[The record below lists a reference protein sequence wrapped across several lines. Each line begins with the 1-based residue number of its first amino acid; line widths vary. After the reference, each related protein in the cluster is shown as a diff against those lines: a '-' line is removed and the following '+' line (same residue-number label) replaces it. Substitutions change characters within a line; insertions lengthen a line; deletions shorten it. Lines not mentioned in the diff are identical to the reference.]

1 MNRTGGSARAAAV
14 AAVVLGA
21 DQLTKALVRGSIER
35 GASVDVIPGLDL
47 VNVRNS
53 GIAFGLF
60 SGTGPLLAVIVGA
73 AMLLL
78 IAVFVAH
85 AHYPLAWLPGG
96 LLLGG
101 AFGNLVDRVRDGAV
115 TDFIDLPSW
124 PAFNLA
130 DSAITVGVVALLY
143 VMEGPPRRRRQEAVH
158 G

>member
-1 MNRTGGSARAAAV
+1 MTRAGGSARAAAV
-14 AAVVLGA
+14 AALVLGA
-21 DQLTKALVRGSIER
+21 DQLSKAVIRANIER
-35 GASVDVIPGLDL
+35 GEFVELAAGLGL

-60 SGTGPLLAVIVGA
+60 SGAGPWLAVIVGV
-73 AMLLL
+73 AMLVL
-78 IAVFVAH
+78 VATFAMH
-85 AHYPLAWLPGG
+85 ADIPLAWLPGG

-101 AFGNLVDRVRDGAV
+101 ALGNLVDRVREGAV

-130 DSAITVGVVALLY
+130 DSAITVGVLALLY
-143 VMEGPPRRRRQEAVH
+143 VMEGPPRRRREAAH